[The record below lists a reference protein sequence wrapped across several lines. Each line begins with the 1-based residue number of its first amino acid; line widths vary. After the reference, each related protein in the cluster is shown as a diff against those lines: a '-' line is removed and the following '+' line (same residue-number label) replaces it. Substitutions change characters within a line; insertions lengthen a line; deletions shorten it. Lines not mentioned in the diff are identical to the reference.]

1 MLGLIAAGYAAG
13 LGAADLDLGAVYA
26 PRRVAVA
33 IGIDDYDDPALEP
46 LRFAAKDAED
56 MAAALRRPGIGGF
69 DRVWVLTDPEDTTA
83 ERIAETLALATAD
96 LQRDDTFLL
105 YLSGHGTLT
114 LDVIEGTRLWFLPSD
129 GSLSGARETGI
140 AVSELERWVAEVPA
154 RRRVLVMDTC
164 FNGRGGTDPEDG
176 RRRARSL
183 LDADTASLL
192 GSLRGE
198 APPPSHWELTESE
211 VRLYAA
217 REHQPALEAPELQNG
232 VYTHFLLQAMERPGD
247 SDLNGDGLVDVAEA
261 HSWAWDHTVTYTGGM
276 QTPQVTY
283 SSVGPEPIYLSGDP
297 RARSRAERA
306 LLAATDALLDGARV
320 LVDGVP
326 RGVLPE
332 VVPIEPGRRTV
343 EVQDSRGRTLVRQGI
358 RLAAGETVMA
368 DDLLHMGA
376 PGLELSAGAALR
388 SGPGAALHPS
398 SPELELTWLDP
409 LRFPW
414 LAADLHLRSA
424 AWRGPLGVEH
434 IQHNSDGST
443 TTERIE
449 RDVSS
454 GVIAAGAGLGWR
466 ATDTLSAGAVLD
478 VARLWQ
484 QLDDYDGVEHSAGSF
499 APVLGPRLALR
510 LPVGRRHLSL
520 RYDFRAVPYRYG
532 GEWTAQYEHGL
543 ALGLGTRR

>member
-1 MLGLIAAGYAAG
+1 MIALIAAGYAAG
-13 LGAADLDLGAVYA
+13 LGAADIALGSVYA

-33 IGIDDYDDPALEP
+33 IGIDDYEDPALDS

-56 MAAALRRPGIGGF
+56 MAEALRRPDIGGF
-69 DRVWVLTDPEDTTA
+69 DRVWVLTSPEDTTA
-83 ERIAETLALATAD
+83 EHIAETLRRATAD

-114 LDVIEGTRLWFLPSD
+114 LDPIEGTRLWFLPSD
-129 GSLSGARETGI
+129 GSLGETRETGI

-164 FNGRGGTDPEDG
+164 FNGRGGTDPGDD
-176 RRRARSL
+176 RRRARSV

-192 GSLRGE
+192 SSLRGE
-198 APPPSHWELTESE
+198 APPPSHRELTESE

-232 VYTHFLLQAMERPGD
+232 VYTHFLIQAMERPGD

-261 HSWAWDHTVTYTGGM
+261 HSWAWDRTVTYTGGM
-276 QTPQVTY
+276 QTPQVKYT
-283 SSVGPEPIYLSGDP
+283 SVGPEPIYLSGDP
-297 RARSRAERA
+297 GARSRAERA

-320 LVDGVP
+320 LVDGIP

-332 VVPIEPGRRTV
+332 VVPIEPGRRQI

-358 RLAAGETVMA
+358 TLAAGETVMA

-376 PGLELSAGAALR
+376 PGVELSAGAALR
-388 SGPGAALHPS
+388 TGPGGALHPG

-414 LAADLHLRSA
+414 LATDLHIRSS

-443 TTERIE
+443 TSELIE
-449 RDVSS
+449 QEVSS
-454 GVIAAGAGLGWR
+454 GLVAAGAGLGWR
-466 ATDTLSAGAVLD
+466 ATDTLSLGATLD
-478 VARLWQ
+478 IARLWQ

-499 APVLGPRLALR
+499 APSFGPRLALR
-510 LPVGRRHLSL
+510 LPAGGAHLSL
-520 RYDFRAVPYRYG
+520 RYDLRAVPYRYG
-532 GEWTAQYEHGL
+532 GEWTAQYEHSL
-543 ALGLGTRR
+543 AIGLGTRR